1 MQKRSVAAFLSSL
14 LLAGLMVTPIQ
25 ASADESETTATTAT
39 SATGVTSAT
48 RETSGARITGGMS
61 DTPDTPDT
69 PDRHERHGAGDAP
82 RARAAAAPYDS
93 VVEKVSIKTRH
104 GFIYAEVARPTK
116 NGKMV
121 KGPAVLTYSPYSVL
135 GRSSNRGLVS
145 EGYVAVF
152 ADVVGTGNSGGCYDY
167 GGIREKETGY
177 DIVEWIAKQKWSTGK
192 VAMTGGSYNGTTA
205 TATAVMDPPH
215 LTTIIPEA
223 AISRWYEYAYS
234 GGVRYF
240 LNNEKP
246 ADEGFDTPLAF
257 DFGFAMP
264 PPLEP
269 TTDDYAERLTSSV
282 TPCDEIEHTERGY
295 DDTPD
300 YDKFWLER
308 DYIDGPDNVENV
320 DIPVLIAHN
329 WGDWNVKQEEAVNL
343 YKALVKRSDSP
354 KVSLYM
360 GNRYQ
365 GHGTPGG
372 KYAEVKKAWL
382 DYYLMGKDN
391 GTPKLAPVT
400 SQMSD
405 YDGPTDWYSG
415 KWPSTR
421 DVTLFAQN
429 QPVSQPGDYEWKL
442 LPTKPRTDIFFGSEP
457 PTAAFPSTNANV
469 ETHANHH
476 ARSHHDWWYFE
487 TPPLAKDLRIFGEI
501 KIQQYSQIAKKW
513 LTLTP
518 GVVDVNPSCHEMVA
532 NQANV
537 KPECLPRAL
546 QSVTR
551 GFLDTRYRNGLN
563 KQVMLDPNKPFQT
576 TIKAK
581 PVDYTFK
588 KGDYIGLQIQT
599 EIIDWMVPKIY
610 PGCDAPPDP
619 TVDASDCATLETLW
633 EEGKTRLILPTV
645 NGPKNAMNL
654 FDFGGG
660 HH

>member
-1 MQKRSVAAFLSSL
+1 MQKRSVAALVSSL
-14 LLAGLMVTPIQ
+14 LVAGLMGAPMQ
-25 ASADESETTATTAT
+25 ASAVERRAVAASYDT
-39 SATGVTSAT
+39 VT
-48 RETSGARITGGMS
+48 
-61 DTPDTPDT
+61 
-69 PDRHERHGAGDAP
+69 
-82 RARAAAAPYDS
+82 
-93 VVEKVSIKTRH
+93 EKVSIETRH
-104 GFIYAEVARPTK
+104 GYIYAEVARPFK

-121 KGPAVLTYSPYSVL
+121 KGPAILTYSPYSVL
-135 GRSSNRGLVS
+135 GRTDNRDLVA

-167 GGIREKETGY
+167 GGIREKESGY

-269 TTDDYAERLTSSV
+269 DAGYYPERLTSAV
-282 TPCDEIEHTERGY
+282 TPCDEVAHTEHGY

-343 YKALVKRSDSP
+343 YRALVKRSDSP

-372 KYAEVKKAWL
+372 KYDEVKRAWL
-382 DYYLMGKDN
+382 DHYLMGKDN
-391 GTPKLAPVT
+391 GTPKLADVT
-400 SQMSD
+400 SHMSD
-405 YDGPTDWYSG
+405 YDGATKWYSG
-415 KWPSTR
+415 KWPETR
-421 DVTLFAQN
+421 NITLYAQN
-429 QPVSQPGDYEWKL
+429 QPVSQVGDYEWKL
-442 LPTKPRTDIFFGSEP
+442 LPSKPRPEMFEAFGEEP
-457 PTAAFPSTNANV
+457 PSASFPATGANI

-476 ARSHHDWWYFE
+476 TRSKHEWWWFE
-487 TPPLAKDLRIFGEI
+487 TPMLKEDLRVFGEI
-501 KIQQYSQIAKKW
+501 KVQHYSEIAREW
-513 LTLTP
+513 VTLTP
-518 GVVDVNPSCHEMVA
+518 GIVDIKPSCHETNA
-532 NQANV
+532 NNHTV
-537 KPECLPRAL
+537 KSECMPRAV

-551 GFLDTRYRNGLN
+551 GFLDTRYRKGLH
-563 KQVMLDPNKPFQT
+563 KQVMLDPSKPFQT
-576 TIKAK
+576 TVATK

-588 KGDYIGLQIQT
+588 KGHYFGVQFQT
-599 EIIDWMVPKIY
+599 EIIDWMVSKAY
-610 PGCDAPPDP
+610 PGCDSISSDP
-619 TVDASDCATLETLW
+619 ANTDPAANADRCAKLEVLW
-633 EEGKTRLILPTV
+633 AQGKTRLILPVV
-645 NGPKNAMNL
+645 NGPKDVASI
-654 FDFGGG
+654 FDYAPHNHGDDCLVTLEGNCVEEP
-660 HH
+660 